1 MRYFNIF
8 FLALSMSFL
17 VSCSGLKHGL
27 RGVPRALDD
36 EYYIELAENYKS
48 SKFRC
53 EYDKEDIKPEPDY
66 IKLKKIRNK
75 VLNELIL
82 LTDVHYRDYEDFLY
96 VGKAMVDTGF
106 DVLEFGLTLWATV
119 SGVNRTKTSLSA
131 IATGLKGTRLSID
144 KNLFQRQ
151 AMIAIISKMR
161 ALRKK
166 KLIVLYQGMSKPVLK
181 YSLDQALIDIGEYYN
196 AGTIIGALQ
205 DIFRQSGVEDK
216 EAEEKLEKIKK
227 SDK

>member
-17 VSCSGLKHGL
+17 VSCSVLKHGL

-36 EYYIELAENYKS
+36 EYYIELAKKYKS
-48 SKFRC
+48 SAFRHQ
-53 EYDKEDIKPEPDY
+53 YDEEEMKNEPDY
-66 IKLKKIRNK
+66 KKLEKIRNK

-82 LTDVHYRDYEDFLY
+82 LTDVYYRDYEDFLY
-96 VGKAMVDTGF
+96 VGKAMADTGF
-106 DVLEFGLTLWATV
+106 DVVELGLTLWATV
-119 SGVNRTKTSLSA
+119 SGVNRTKTTLSA

-151 AMIAIISKMR
+151 AMIAMISKMR
-161 ALRKK
+161 AIRKE
-166 KLIVLYQGMSKPVLK
+166 KLIVLYQGMKKPVLK

-205 DIFRQSGVEDK
+205 DIFSQSGVEDK
-216 EAEEKLEKIKK
+216 EAEKKLEEIKK

>member
-17 VSCSGLKHGL
+17 MSCSVLKHGL

-36 EYYIELAENYKS
+36 EYYIGLAKKYKS
-48 SKFRC
+48 SEFRHD
-53 EYDKEDIKPEPDY
+53 YDDEDIKMCPDY
-66 IKLKKIRNK
+66 IKLKKLRNK

-82 LTDVHYRDYEDFLY
+82 LTDLYYRDYEDFLY
-96 VGKAMVDTGF
+96 VGKAMADTGF
-106 DVLEFGLTLWATV
+106 DVVELGLTLWATV

-161 ALRKK
+161 AVRKK
-166 KLIVLYQGMSKPVLK
+166 KLLALYEGMNKSVLE
-181 YSLDQALIDIGEYYN
+181 YSLDQVLIDIGEYYN
-196 AGTIIGALQ
+196 AGTIIGALH

-216 EAEEKLEKIKK
+216 EAEKKLEEIKK
-227 SDK
+227 GKK